1 MLNCHIYIGIFKKK
15 YSSATAEEYKL
26 GAENNKEIL
35 AYVAVDVKRRDAELN
50 RLLQKIR
57 ERHKYKPYENIK
69 KLRGYAKDD
78 LHDLRN
84 RCFLEAKSV
93 KRSPF
98 GNIVSVE
105 ANTELADEIFM
116 NQ

>member
-1 MLNCHIYIGIFKKK
+1 MNCHIYIGIFKKK

-26 GAENNKEIL
+26 AAENNKEIL
-35 AYVAVDVKRRDAELN
+35 AYVADVKRRDPELN

>member
-26 GAENNKEIL
+26 ATENNKEIL
-35 AYVAVDVKRRDAELN
+35 VYVADVKRRDPETN
-50 RLLQKIR
+50 RLLQRIR

-69 KLRGYAKDD
+69 KLKEYVKDD

-84 RCFLEAKSV
+84 RRFLEAKSV
-93 KRSPF
+93 NPF
-98 GNIVSVE
+98 
-105 ANTELADEIFM
+105 TFW
-116 NQ
+116 